1 MKASKRVLQWGSF
14 PGGSFPVTLD
24 QLSFLDRLIVGASLA
39 GILVWVFPH
48 IALAQTVQEL
58 PMVFEVNNISLAEPQ
73 SNYLSQFLAKDVEP
87 PAPPDPR
94 IELLRQYLQTKNS
107 PLAHEAEILL
117 KQFHFRLIIGISFAE
132 SNFCKYQIMPNNCW
146 GIGGGNPERY
156 ATLADGIVR
165 ANELIQKYQDNGMT
179 TPKLMRDTWV
189 GWQNHNWIL
198 AVEQITKALENSG
211 L

>member
-1 MKASKRVLQWGSF
+1 MKASKHVQWGSF
-14 PGGSFPVTLD
+14 AVTLD
-24 QLSFLDRLIVGASLA
+24 QLSFLDRLIVVATLA
-39 GILVWVFPH
+39 GNLVWVFPH

-58 PMVFEVNNISLAEPQ
+58 PMVFEVNNISLIEPQ
-73 SNYLSQFLAKDVEP
+73 PNYLSQFLAKDVEP

-107 PLAHEAEILL
+107 PMAHEAELLL
-117 KQFHFRLIIGISFAE
+117 KQFHFRLIIGIAFAE

-146 GIGGGNPERY
+146 GIGGGKPERY
-156 ATLADGIVR
+156 VTLAQGISR
-165 ANELIQKYQDNGMT
+165 ANELIQKYQGNGMT

-198 AVEQITKALENSG
+198 AVEQITKELENSG